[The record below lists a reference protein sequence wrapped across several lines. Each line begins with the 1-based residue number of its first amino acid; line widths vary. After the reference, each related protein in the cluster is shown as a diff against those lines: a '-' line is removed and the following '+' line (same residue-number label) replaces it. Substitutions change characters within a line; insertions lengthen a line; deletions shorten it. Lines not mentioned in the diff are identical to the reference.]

1 MIRKLIIKLLLLMCT
16 VSFGEPEEISEVAPV
31 QPEEKV
37 QVFEVTPDDLEG
49 EAYYDSLEL
58 MAVCVEAE
66 AGNQSLFGKRLVA
79 AVILNRVEDKT
90 GEWPDTIEEVI
101 TQENQFSTYWDGSMD
116 EVCEPSEESILA
128 VQMELE
134 ERSYPGIYYFTSEG
148 WSEYGTR
155 WKKVED
161 HYFSKK

>member
-1 MIRKLIIKLLLLMCT
+1 MREMIVRLLLLICT
-16 VSFGEPEEISEVAPV
+16 VSFGEPEEIPEVAPV
-31 QPEEKV
+31 QQEEIS
-37 QVFEVTPDDLEG
+37 QVYEVTPDDLES
-49 EAYYDSLEL
+49 ETYYDSLEL
-58 MAVCVEAE
+58 MAICVEAE

-101 TQENQFSTYWDGSMD
+101 MQENQFSTYWDGSMD
-116 EVCEPSEESILA
+116 EIYEPSEESFLA
-128 VQMELE
+128 VQMELK

-148 WSEYGTR
+148 WSEYGTP
-155 WKKVED
+155 WKKIED